1 MNLTEMR
8 LDCAKKQKKGLHFII
23 ASVIIWSALFIIHLT
38 SLSIETKNM
47 LTFYCTAPLVPLAY
61 LISKIIKVDFQ
72 NKGNQINGL
81 GVLFSLNQMIYLL
94 IAMWVY
100 QAVPDKMLMVM
111 SIIFGAHLL
120 PYGWLYYSKIYTILS
135 VLVPI
140 LSLIIGLSFP
150 PYYLAA
156 MMIGI
161 EILFCVLLTIE
172 NKKL

>member
-1 MNLTEMR
+1 MYSE
-8 LDCAKKQKKGLHFII
+8 
-23 ASVIIWSALFIIHLT
+23 
-38 SLSIETKNM
+38 
-47 LTFYCTAPLVPLAY
+47 
-61 LISKIIKVDFQ
+61 
-72 NKGNQINGL
+72 
-81 GVLFSLNQMIYLL
+81 IYLL

-111 SIIFGAHLL
+111 AIIFGAHLL
-120 PYGWLYYSKIYTILS
+120 PYGWLYNSKTYTVLS

-150 PYYLAA
+150 LYYLAV